1 MLQRIQSIYLFLVF
15 ICYFSYYY
23 FGFEYYKK
31 GYDLINI
38 NFDFIFNL
46 SSYIPIL
53 ISIICLVSIFLFKKR
68 TLQIKLVYVC
78 TYLSIYMIIFSVFY
92 FYLSLNDL
100 IEIMPSNTFKIL
112 LYAALINPF
121 FSTYLLSLA
130 IKSIKN
136 DEKLVKGEGL
146 IR

>member
-1 MLQRIQSIYLFLVF
+1 MIQRIQSIYLFFVF
-15 ICYFSYYY
+15 ICYFSYSY

-68 TLQIKLVYVC
+68 TLQIKLIYVC
-78 TYLSIYMIIFSVFY
+78 MYSSIYMIIFSVVYFY
-92 FYLSLNDL
+92 FSLNDL
-100 IEIMPSNTFKIL
+100 IEIMPSNVLKIL
-112 LYAALINPF
+112 LYAAMINPF

-130 IKSIKN
+130 LNSIKN

>member
-1 MLQRIQSIYLFLVF
+1 MLQRIQSIYLFFVF
-15 ICYFSYYY
+15 ICYFSYSY

-68 TLQIKLVYVC
+68 ALQIKLVYVC
-78 TYLSIYMIIFSVFY
+78 MYLSIYMIIFSVVYFY
-92 FYLSLNDL
+92 FSLNDL
-100 IEIMPSNTFKIL
+100 IEIPLVLKIL
-112 LYAALINPF
+112 FHNPF
-121 FSTYLLSLA
+121 FSTYLIISF
-130 IKSIKN
+130 
-136 DEKLVKGEGL
+136 KLYKKMQLRRGVN
-146 IR
+146 

>member
-53 ISIICLVSIFLFKKR
+53 ISILCLVSIFLFKKR
-68 TLQIKLVYVC
+68 TLQIKLVYLC
-78 TYLSIYMIIFSVFY
+78 IYLSMYMVIFSCFY

-100 IEIMPSNTFKIL
+100 IEIMPSNFFKIL

-130 IKSIKN
+130 LKAIKN
-136 DEKLVKGEGL
+136 DEKLVRGEGL

>member
-15 ICYFSYYY
+15 ICYFSYSY

-53 ISIICLVSIFLFKKR
+53 ISVICLVSIFLFKKR
-68 TLQIKLVYVC
+68 TLQIKLVNVC
-78 TYLSIYMIIFSVFY
+78 MYLSIYMIVFSVVYFY
-92 FYLSLNDL
+92 FSLG
-100 IEIMPSNTFKIL
+100 F
-112 LYAALINPF
+112 
-121 FSTYLLSLA
+121 
-130 IKSIKN
+130 
-136 DEKLVKGEGL
+136 
-146 IR
+146 